1 MKQTLIILT
10 ILIFNIN
17 LFGQTTYAGFID
29 KYPIVFVTDIYSDGD
44 ARAFY
49 VYTKFDDPIRI
60 NGNLKNGLL
69 KLTEKNGA
77 NKDIATL
84 IFKDYNS
91 KSNNIEGIW
100 KDISSN
106 KELKITLT
114 KSFDIDFGDS
124 IEWKNKELLQPTSLK
139 DKYFKLIISKEK
151 NRFYAIVTGLKIFE
165 KKTDKLI
172 QQIDLECQLWGIDN
186 ISIDDYNFD
195 GISDFSVF
203 EQSYAGPNTSSLYFL
218 CDKQTNTYFES
229 EFGGTSLEFDS
240 KNKKIY
246 ERNQCCA
253 GASVTTAEYKVVK
266 NKMVLL
272 KEHCFKWDEK
282 KQKLVERK
290 MKDCQ

>member
-114 KSFDIDFGDS
+114 KSFDIDFGDRKKKKS
-124 IEWKNKELLQPTSLK
+124 KELLQPTSLK

>member
-139 DKYFKLIISKEK
+139 DKYFKLISSKEK

>member
-29 KYPIVFVTDIYSDGD
+29 KYPIEFVTDIYSDGD

-124 IEWKNKELLQPTSLK
+124 IEWKNKELLHPTSLK

-253 GASVTTAEYKVVK
+253 GTSVMTAEYKVVK

-272 KEHCFKWDEK
+272 KEQCFKWDEK

>member
-29 KYPIVFVTDIYSDGD
+29 KYPIEFVTDIYSDGD

-84 IFKDYNS
+84 IFKDFNS
-91 KSNNIEGIW
+91 KSNNIEGVW

-151 NRFYAIVTGLKIFE
+151 NRFYASVTGLKIFE

-172 QQIDLECQLWGIDN
+172 QQIDLECQLWGLDN

-203 EQSYAGPNTSSLYFL
+203 EQSYAGPNTSRLYFL
-218 CDKQTNTYFES
+218 DNPKTKKYFES
-229 EFGGTSLEFDS
+229 SFTGTSLEFDQ
-240 KNKKIY
+240 KAKRIY
-246 ERNQCCA
+246 EHNQCCA
-253 GASVTTAEYKVVK
+253 GRSHMNAEYKVVN
-266 NKMVLL
+266 NKMVLIKQTCL
-272 KEHCFKWDEK
+272 EYDDKTEDYK
-282 KQKLVERK
+282 KVKCE
-290 MKDCQ
+290 

>member
-29 KYPIVFVTDIYSDGD
+29 KYPIEFVTDIYSDGD

-60 NGNLKNGLL
+60 NGTLKDGLL
-69 KLTEKNGA
+69 ILTEKNDA
-77 NKDIATL
+77 NKNIATL
-84 IFKDYNS
+84 IFKNFNS
-91 KSNNIEGIW
+91 KSNNIEGVW

-124 IEWKNKELLQPTSLK
+124 IEWKNKELLHPTSLK

-151 NRFYAIVTGLKIFE
+151 NRFYASVTGLKIFE

-172 QQIDLECQLWGIDN
+172 QQIDLECQLWGLDN

-203 EQSYAGPNTSSLYFL
+203 EQSYAGPNTSRLYFL
-218 CDKQTNTYFES
+218 YNPKTKKYFES
-229 EFGGTSLEFDS
+229 DFGGISLEFNS
-240 KNKKIY
+240 KTKRIF

-253 GASVTTAEYKVVK
+253 GSIVTTAEYKVID
-266 NKMVLL
+266 NKMVLI

>member
-100 KDISSN
+100 KNISSN

>member
-1 MKQTLIILT
+1 MSPAL
-10 ILIFNIN
+10 N
-17 LFGQTTYAGFID
+17 
-29 KYPIVFVTDIYSDGD
+29 S
-44 ARAFY
+44 
-49 VYTKFDDPIRI
+49 
-60 NGNLKNGLL
+60 GNFLPV
-69 KLTEKNGA
+69 A
-77 NKDIATL
+77 NASSATL
-84 IFKDYNS
+84 IKSIFCIKLKIVCRSNATWTWTTLLPRQQRLRRKAGAKLLLFLVSRKFSVTFFTFSLCFFIFKNFNS
-91 KSNNIEGIW
+91 KSNNIEGVW

-124 IEWKNKELLQPTSLK
+124 IEWKNKELLHPTSLK

-151 NRFYAIVTGLKIFE
+151 NRFYASVTGLKIFE

-172 QQIDLECQLWGIDN
+172 QQIDLECQLWGLDN

-203 EQSYAGPNTSSLYFL
+203 EQSYAGPNTSRLYFL
-218 CDKQTNTYFES
+218 YNPKTKKYFES
-229 EFGGTSLEFDS
+229 DFGGISLEFNS
-240 KNKKIY
+240 KTKRIF

-253 GASVTTAEYKVVK
+253 GSIVTTAEYKVID
-266 NKMVLL
+266 NKMVLI